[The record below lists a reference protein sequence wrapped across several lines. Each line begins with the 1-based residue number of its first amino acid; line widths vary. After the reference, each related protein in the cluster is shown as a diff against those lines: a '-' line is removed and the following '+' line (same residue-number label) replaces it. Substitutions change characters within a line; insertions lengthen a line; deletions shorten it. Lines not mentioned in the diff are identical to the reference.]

1 MANEWSRYC
10 SICSVTLSI
19 KTWYRNKFVIWCT
32 DVCKVYI
39 EIKLYVVL
47 KLSFWSSSCARC
59 LDQMKLEVQRYLNDS
74 RNTNTEV
81 VAPTNHNRSKQRDEP
96 INYLQVGKNR
106 RYRMIGFGLPS
117 QWLKNWR
124 DIFKATSK
132 RSNRKCVIT
141 FDSGRLYVRKIG
153 YQLRSICP
161 LAWWTELKTVCACV
175 RLTLARFRSF
185 DQ

>member
-47 KLSFWSSSCARC
+47 KLSFWGSSCARC

-81 VAPTNHNRSKQRDEP
+81 VTPTNHNRSKQRDEP

-117 QWLKNWR
+117 HWLKNWR
-124 DIFKATSK
+124 DIFKPTSK

-141 FDSGRLYVRKIG
+141 FDSGRLYVRKNG
-153 YQLRSICP
+153 YQLPKYLPFGLVDRAEKRLRMRAVDSCAFSI
-161 LAWWTELKTVCACV
+161 V
-175 RLTLARFRSF
+175 
-185 DQ
+185 

>member
-59 LDQMKLEVQRYLNDS
+59 LDQMELEVQRYLNDS

-81 VAPTNHNRSKQRDEP
+81 VTPTNHNRSKQRHEP
-96 INYLQVGKNR
+96 INYLQVRKNR

-117 QWLKNWR
+117 HWLKNWR
-124 DIFKATSK
+124 DIFKPTSK
-132 RSNRKCVIT
+132 RSNRKCVIKEKWLST
-141 FDSGRLYVRKIG
+141 SKYLPFGLVDRAEKRLRMRAVDSCAF
-153 YQLRSICP
+153 SI
-161 LAWWTELKTVCACV
+161 V
-175 RLTLARFRSF
+175 
-185 DQ
+185 